1 MRNGSEFTAV
11 VRRGR
16 RAGRRTLVV
25 HLSRASSTDF
35 TEEPTRV
42 GFVVS
47 KAVGPAVVRNRVK
60 RQLRHLTRD
69 RLAALPSGSLVVI
82 RANPAAAGASTLAA
96 DLESALASLMRKEA
110 LSGREPLDDSLVPGE
125 PMEPLVP
132 GEPFARGEQGES

>member
-1 MRNGSEFTAV
+1 MRSSSEFTAA

-25 HLSRASSTDF
+25 HLSRIASS
-35 TEEPTRV
+35 EEPTRV

-69 RLAALPSGSLVVI
+69 RLSRLPAGALVVV
-82 RANPAAAGASTLAA
+82 RANPPAAGSNALAA
-96 DLESALASLMRKEA
+96 DLDSALNSLLRK
-110 LSGREPLDDSLVPGE
+110 D
-125 PMEPLVP
+125 
-132 GEPFARGEQGES
+132 QGSS